1 VSQER
6 GSSQTETAES
16 QKRIADN
23 LDTVAK
29 TLASATVAVT
39 ALLTAL
45 GISTDAVAVAFN
57 NRPDLIWIALGA
69 AVFAVTLSLVALLL
83 KPSDNWLEV
92 VLLFLGV
99 IAYAVGLLAVVY
111 SASDA
116 ANSAGRPTFTNIT
129 LERSGKQAKLTV
141 RLKADGVERDRVILV
156 VAKALKVQG
165 QGPSVVPVGDP
176 GTVFTTYLRPNASGG
191 IDHQIVTP
199 FDPADATDL
208 TIQAWSNAEEEP
220 SCTARRT
227 IGSGCASVRI
237 PPEPPVAAK

>member
-1 VSQER
+1 MPQKQEPA
-6 GSSQTETAES
+6 QTVTEL

-57 NRPDLIWIALGA
+57 NRPELIWIALTA
-69 AVFAVTLSLVALLL
+69 AVLAVTLSLIALLL
-83 KPSDNWLEV
+83 KPKHNWREV
-92 VLLFLGV
+92 VLLSAGI

-111 SASDA
+111 AASDA

-129 LERSGKQAKLTV
+129 LERVGKQAKLTV
-141 RLKADGVERDRVILV
+141 KLKADGVERDRVILV
-156 VAKALKVQG
+156 VAKALKVEAE
-165 QGPSVVPVGDP
+165 GPSVVPVGPP
-176 GTVFTTYLRPNASGG
+176 GTIFTTYLRPNASGG
-191 IDHQIVTP
+191 IDHEIVTP

-237 PPEPPVAAK
+237 PPEPAKAAK